1 MFRRAGCGFSVWRS
15 SCCLWCHVFA
25 VVCLKHHGNVWL
37 YNFDVS
43 TCDMRELLIEPF
55 FPQQHPLNLLKK
67 FPTLGLYFH
76 IISKKI
82 NNKPCKRQNK
92 LTAITW
98 VIVIVLDN
106 AQTYT
111 GRRAFWIGHI
121 LRAHFT
127 PLLIYFWRFLRKNIF
142 NASEK
147 QNLGLCA
154 SCTDICLR
162 AWLLSVLEDFIQ
174 NTKTLGLK
182 IHL

>member
-15 SCCLWCHVFA
+15 SCCLWCHMFA
-25 VVCLKHHGNVWL
+25 VVCLKHQRNVWL
-37 YNFDVS
+37 YNFDVW
-43 TCDMRELLIEPF
+43 TCDTWELLIEPF

-92 LTAITW
+92 LTAITR
-98 VIVIVLDN
+98 VIDILIGN
-106 AQTYT
+106 AQTYIE
-111 GRRAFWIGHI
+111 RRAFWIGHI

-127 PLLIYFWRFLRKNIF
+127 PLLKYFGQFLRKNVF

-174 NTKTLGLK
+174 NTKTLGVK

>member
-1 MFRRAGCGFSVWRS
+1 MALQF
-15 SCCLWCHVFA
+15 WCRNMRHVRVA
-25 VVCLKHHGNVWL
+25 NWA
-37 YNFDVS
+37 
-43 TCDMRELLIEPF
+43 I
-55 FPQQHPLNLLKK
+55 FPITTSLNLLKK

-92 LTAITW
+92 LTAIAW
-98 VIVIVLDN
+98 AIDN
-106 AQTYT
+106 AQTYIE
-111 GRRAFWIGHI
+111 RRAFWIGHI

-127 PLLIYFWRFLRKNIF
+127 PHLIYFWRFLRKNVF

-154 SCTDICLR
+154 SCTDICLWAR
-162 AWLLSVLEDFIQ
+162 LLSVLEDFIQ
-174 NTKTLGLK
+174 NTETLGVK

>member
-15 SCCLWCHVFA
+15 SCCLWCHMFA
-25 VVCLKHHGNVWL
+25 VVCLKHQRNVWL

-43 TCDMRELLIEPF
+43 TYDTWELLIEPF
-55 FPQQHPLNLLKK
+55 SLQQHPLNLLK

-98 VIVIVLDN
+98 VIDIVIDN
-106 AQTYT
+106 AQTYIE
-111 GRRAFWIGHI
+111 RRAFWIGHI
-121 LRAHFT
+121 LQAHFT

-174 NTKTLGLK
+174 NTKTLGVK